1 MSTRTLRKLHREQ
14 EREEQLQALQDVS
27 EAERSEDEQEIRSK
41 TLNAFDMLARPQ
53 DEMSAEDDDE
63 QDAGSMTSQASPRTD
78 KKGKICPTQRQSEKQ
93 SKLKKKRK
101 AKNKTFHS
109 SQPRG
114 YGVGKGPMKDS
125 VSLDEIDLALKA
137 LSTHPSTSS
146 AAHTAS
152 SSDAFPEMYQL
163 LAIDSKNL
171 NAANEMKRLFGN
183 VIMESENEAAGQVRR
198 RGRVQHLD
206 LGGALA
212 GRNSPVSRGQGL
224 AGLALRRNVFMM
236 GKEEW
241 PKTTNGGL
249 GMELVEKLGDGTVE
263 YRFVHNTAYRDVQR
277 QYEACVESLDP
288 QRLIH
293 LLQFNPYHISTL
305 LQVSEIAKQQGD
317 YSVSGDLIERALFSL
332 GRSVH
337 SSFITALADGKARLD
352 FRRPENREL
361 WLAAWRYVANLGQKG
376 TWRTGY
382 EWAKLVLSLD
392 PEGDPYCVALSLD
405 QLALRGGQAEHFLKL
420 CGCAPLDSF
429 LQRPSR
435 PSLLISSALAK
446 YRVKDAQGS
455 RSQLR
460 VAIAAYPYIFA
471 RLFQELNLENTP
483 QSIWG
488 QTPRTKREHF
498 ECEVYVH
505 NAKDLWNTPEAISLL
520 VEVAES
526 VERGPLGSPLD
537 HDITLDEARH
547 ILTSGI
553 PALIDLLPRAL
564 TTLHTTSSD
573 PLPPPDNLDSYPSAI
588 TADEA
593 EVTSDVQPPAQAV
606 AAPTAVEASDVNGEE
621 MRELNGLQNFF
632 SRFLPWAE
640 SREIPHAEEA
650 FQRAADESGESQEVI
665 RQRGNRFI
673 QLLQRVVGMNV
684 DAPSS
689 HSTQATAEVLDQ
701 TAAEPIFSDGDAPGD
716 EGYGDFSGA
725 VPEPMEE
732 RRAFPTPQNDQCD
745 DEKNQRW
752 LAGQGMLR
760 LREFTIKHG
769 ADEHKWGSHSAE
781 GEALFLEYAQ
791 RVRQLRNQR
800 TRNFIVN
807 YSLQQGKQR
816 LKQRKHYQGASVSRR
831 GDGAPRPLLG
841 QVGTAALLFTI
852 PRSTLAAAY
861 LFAYVNMSALRRAT
875 TWSPQIL
882 AVRGMATLP
891 YIPVT
896 ALLSPVDDAL
906 VYILQPP
913 TSTATSAQLLALNT
927 TKHLHAA
934 SLPLATVANPL
945 PFQEDSEGAALV
957 YTSAVASNGNI
968 YTYTRLDTFSK
979 LFQLGIAIKISPP
992 VAEAGF
998 TLTPLRPSFTHLGD
1012 GEQLMT
1018 QNYVLLG
1025 GHTQTAFVNMSQV
1038 ALLSLP
1044 EQSWS
1049 FLPVEEPG
1057 KAPKTDLTIRDG
1069 LLVEPRSGHTAVL
1082 TSDGKRI
1089 VMYGGWVGD
1098 IHTAAHPQL
1107 AVLELGAAY
1116 EWSVPD
1122 LAGVGPEEDTGTYG
1136 HGAVMLPGDVMM
1148 IIGGYSTSSPSSAIQ
1163 KKFGLVE
1170 NTNAYFLNTTSYSWI
1185 SEYTRPRI
1193 EADRSAS
1200 ATPGSRSITAS
1211 QRAGLGA
1218 GLVFGTLA
1226 LVAVFSLYFWYARRL
1241 MRKREAYAEDLRNLG
1256 SGGQR
1261 AHCHA
1266 FDAERQ
1272 AQAVSHRDSKD
1283 AYPWTTRSS
1292 VGAQSQ
1298 PVDDS
1303 MPAQRSGL
1311 MFEIPSPTR
1320 GLRRSLHSRG
1330 VYQPAPRYDDSHINR
1345 SSGHIHPIDERDEYE
1360 AEGKTER
1367 TPAATGLAHG
1377 ADYHILNSAPVFDP
1391 FQDPS
1396 EGSRSPSPHS
1406 PARERQLE
1414 IQRWVNDWAAADA
1427 RIYQH
1432 AGRLSPDKTDRTSS
1446 TLSEQSMRSNWS
1458 GHSIGSFSR
1467 SMSQRSAALFSHGNI
1482 TPNPTASPSPANE
1495 LYNAAWMTSDSRP
1508 EHCRPQSLTMLPR
1521 RATTSDAMG
1530 SGAASVRQLQ
1540 LESEAL
1546 LGGYADAGSL
1556 SPRRTQSWAQ
1566 GWMGSMR
1573 RALGGDRTASTSP
1586 EHGSSALSSPTK
1598 LQHDTGVPRRAV
1610 SAGAALWQKRQGA
1623 KDWDAE
1629 GGPSKKRTGEGS
1641 KANAEEEEWDVESA
1655 VERRVVQVMFTVP
1668 RAKLRVV
1675 NGAAEGDG
1683 DSVLSNEIKETEKEG
1698 DGQEKGKGKG
1708 KE

>member
-1 MSTRTLRKLHREQ
+1 
-14 EREEQLQALQDVS
+14 
-27 EAERSEDEQEIRSK
+27 
-41 TLNAFDMLARPQ
+41 
-53 DEMSAEDDDE
+53 
-63 QDAGSMTSQASPRTD
+63 
-78 KKGKICPTQRQSEKQ
+78 
-93 SKLKKKRK
+93 
-101 AKNKTFHS
+101 
-109 SQPRG
+109 
-114 YGVGKGPMKDS
+114 
-125 VSLDEIDLALKA
+125 
-137 LSTHPSTSS
+137 
-146 AAHTAS
+146 
-152 SSDAFPEMYQL
+152 
-163 LAIDSKNL
+163 
-171 NAANEMKRLFGN
+171 
-183 VIMESENEAAGQVRR
+183 
-198 RGRVQHLD
+198 
-206 LGGALA
+206 
-212 GRNSPVSRGQGL
+212 
-224 AGLALRRNVFMM
+224 
-236 GKEEW
+236 
-241 PKTTNGGL
+241 
-249 GMELVEKLGDGTVE
+249 
-263 YRFVHNTAYRDVQR
+263 
-277 QYEACVESLDP
+277 
-288 QRLIH
+288 
-293 LLQFNPYHISTL
+293 
-305 LQVSEIAKQQGD
+305 
-317 YSVSGDLIERALFSL
+317 
-332 GRSVH
+332 
-337 SSFITALADGKARLD
+337 
-352 FRRPENREL
+352 
-361 WLAAWRYVANLGQKG
+361 
-376 TWRTGY
+376 
-382 EWAKLVLSLD
+382 
-392 PEGDPYCVALSLD
+392 
-405 QLALRGGQAEHFLKL
+405 
-420 CGCAPLDSF
+420 
-429 LQRPSR
+429 
-435 PSLLISSALAK
+435 
-446 YRVKDAQGS
+446 
-455 RSQLR
+455 
-460 VAIAAYPYIFA
+460 
-471 RLFQELNLENTP
+471 
-483 QSIWG
+483 
-488 QTPRTKREHF
+488 
-498 ECEVYVH
+498 
-505 NAKDLWNTPEAISLL
+505 
-520 VEVAES
+520 
-526 VERGPLGSPLD
+526 
-537 HDITLDEARH
+537 
-547 ILTSGI
+547 
-553 PALIDLLPRAL
+553 
-564 TTLHTTSSD
+564 
-573 PLPPPDNLDSYPSAI
+573 
-588 TADEA
+588 
-593 EVTSDVQPPAQAV
+593 
-606 AAPTAVEASDVNGEE
+606 
-621 MRELNGLQNFF
+621 
-632 SRFLPWAE
+632 
-640 SREIPHAEEA
+640 
-650 FQRAADESGESQEVI
+650 
-665 RQRGNRFI
+665 
-673 QLLQRVVGMNV
+673 
-684 DAPSS
+684 
-689 HSTQATAEVLDQ
+689 
-701 TAAEPIFSDGDAPGD
+701 
-716 EGYGDFSGA
+716 
-725 VPEPMEE
+725 
-732 RRAFPTPQNDQCD
+732 
-745 DEKNQRW
+745 
-752 LAGQGMLR
+752 
-760 LREFTIKHG
+760 
-769 ADEHKWGSHSAE
+769 
-781 GEALFLEYAQ
+781 
-791 RVRQLRNQR
+791 
-800 TRNFIVN
+800 
-807 YSLQQGKQR
+807 
-816 LKQRKHYQGASVSRR
+816 
-831 GDGAPRPLLG
+831 
-841 QVGTAALLFTI
+841 
-852 PRSTLAAAY
+852 
-861 LFAYVNMSALRRAT
+861 
-875 TWSPQIL
+875 
-882 AVRGMATLP
+882 MATLP

-906 VYILQPP
+906 VYVLQPP

-945 PFQEDSEGAALV
+945 PFQEDFEGAALV

-968 YTYTRLDTFSK
+968 YTYVGSCDGKGERSDLWIFQPSEQASEMSGQWTRSNISKGESGAARLPGYLAAAVAFSTSNTTTDIVIFGGMCPNRK
-979 LFQLGIAIKISPP
+979 DVGTHDWTLSANYSNSALLLKCEPSSRPMGYGLVVSSSRSPP

-1116 EWSVPD
+1116 GGEASWQWRVPD

-1148 IIGGYSTSSPSSAIQ
+1148 IIGGYSTSSPSSAIE
-1163 KKFGLVE
+1163 KRFGVVE

-1272 AQAVSHRDSKD
+1272 ARGVSHRDSKD

-1292 VGAQSQ
+1292 AGAQSQ

-1345 SSGHIHPIDERDEYE
+1345 SSGNIHPIDERDEYE
-1360 AEGKTER
+1360 AEGKTEH

-1508 EHCRPQSLTMLPR
+1508 EHCRPQNLTMLPR

-1629 GGPSKKRTGEGS
+1629 GGPSKQRTGEGS